1 MPTASEVLTTG
12 APPANTNGAV
22 PPALPEWANAIQNPD
37 VKAWLGEKKYESP
50 EVLASSAYSLERLY
64 GADKA
69 GRTAILPKDEK
80 DVEGL
85 KAFNAKIGV
94 PDTADGYKLPFPE
107 GADDGF
113 AKTAA
118 GWFHEAGVPAKGAA
132 KVAEKWNAWVAEQV
146 KAGEAADKAKAEQ
159 DLTALRGEWGAAS
172 TEREEFARRGLRGI
186 GKEAGL
192 NDADLATLEAS
203 LGTAKMLKVF
213 WKLGETMKE
222 GGFAGG
228 GNDNFGMSP
237 AAAQTEI
244 DKITA
249 DRQAG
254 KITDYDWKSGKPDGV
269 EARFLKLGAIV
280 AGQRVQ

>member
-12 APPANTNGAV
+12 AAPVNTNGAA
-22 PPALPEWANAIQNPD
+22 PAALPEWANSIQNPD

-94 PDTADGYKLPFPE
+94 PETPE
-107 GADDGF
+107 GYELPDFADKEF
-113 AKTAA
+113 ATTAKTWFHKRGVSAKAAA
-118 GWFHEAGVPAKGAA
+118 GLSQDWNEFIAAEVKKGE
-132 KVAEKWNAWVAEQV
+132 V
-146 KAGEAADKAKAEQ
+146 ADKTKAEQ
-159 DLTALRGEWGAAS
+159 DLTALRGEWGAAAA
-172 TEREEFARRGLRGI
+172 EREEFARRGLRGI

-192 NDADLATLEAS
+192 EDADLAKLEAS

-213 WKLGETMKE
+213 WKLGESMKE

-237 AAAQTEI
+237 AAAQVEI

-269 EARFLKLGAIV
+269 EARFLKLGAIIS
-280 AGQRVQ
+280 AQRVQ